1 MQIGLMFTTS
11 KMDINARQEYDVEV
25 SKNMFIKTDW
35 CIKLR

>member
-25 SKNMFIKTDW
+25 SKNFLLTTNWLID
-35 CIKLR
+35 